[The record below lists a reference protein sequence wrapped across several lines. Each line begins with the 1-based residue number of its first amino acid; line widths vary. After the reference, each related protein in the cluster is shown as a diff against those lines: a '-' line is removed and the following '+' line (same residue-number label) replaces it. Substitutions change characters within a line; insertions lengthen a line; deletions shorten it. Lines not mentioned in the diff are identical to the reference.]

1 MQRKDKLVYIAI
13 AISSIII
20 IVASVL
26 SISGID
32 LIPGLIP
39 LFMLIVMLG
48 LGFIMKAQYDAG
60 KISKGYWRFF
70 FCVIVIGIIAD
81 MAAGVAQVIDFF
93 SRGS

>member
-32 LIPGLIP
+32 LIPG
-39 LFMLIVMLG
+39 
-48 LGFIMKAQYDAG
+48 
-60 KISKGYWRFF
+60 
-70 FCVIVIGIIAD
+70 
-81 MAAGVAQVIDFF
+81 
-93 SRGS
+93 